1 MNSRKV
7 FVMMAV
13 LAILA
18 VSSLANAGIVDPANS
33 YATLANP
40 GTMLVAPGG
49 AESFVLP
56 EDHLI
61 DVYVNDSSNNPVE
74 IVATDIWLED
84 PVVIWCPG
92 GTTAD
97 SSTFAPDPGHT
108 TFSLTPRGGVDGVSG
123 DCSLVS
129 LNVIAVGNE
138 IADLALAVVSPDL
151 NGSGSVNIADFGV
164 FGGYFNQASGLH
176 CADFDKMEGTNS
188 VNIADFAIFG
198 AQFFNQSNCP

>member
-1 MNSRKV
+1 MKSRKV
-7 FVMMAV
+7 IAMMAA

-49 AESFVLP
+49 AESFVFP
-56 EDHLI
+56 DDHLI

-84 PVVIWCPG
+84 PVVVWCAG
-92 GTTAD
+92 GVVAD

-108 TFSLTPRGGVDGVSG
+108 TFSLTPRGGVDGVAG
-123 DCSLVS
+123 DCNLIS
-129 LNVIAVGNE
+129 LNVIAVGNQ
-138 IADLALAVVSPDL
+138 IADLDLKVVSPDL
-151 NGSGSVNIADFGV
+151 NGSGGVNIADFGV
-164 FGGYFNQASGLH
+164 FGGFFNQVTGMH
-176 CADFDKMEGTNS
+176 CADLDKGEGANS
-188 VNIADFAIFG
+188 VNISDFAIFG
-198 AQFFNQSNCP
+198 GYFNQSNCP